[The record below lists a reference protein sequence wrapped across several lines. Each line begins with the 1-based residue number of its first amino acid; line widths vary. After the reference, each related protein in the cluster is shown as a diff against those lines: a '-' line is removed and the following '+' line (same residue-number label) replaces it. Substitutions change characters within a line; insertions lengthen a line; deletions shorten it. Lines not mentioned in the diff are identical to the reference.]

1 MQTGNRWLVSVA
13 AFAAALVPVVALA
26 PSASAVDATFGC
38 RTAGT
43 NTTFFSATY
52 GQTYTFTIETDR
64 PAGTSEGC
72 RQKFLYN
79 EDQLTYTATEDGQ
92 PFSLQY
98 GVPVALN
105 PGSTYEV
112 SVTVPSSGTGNLLS
126 LSLNNDTGPLHGD
139 VIRILLPGTDLGGS
153 GPPNV
158 LQQTGVPSSGQCAD
172 VDDSDARFLGY
183 AGGWSKTWAAWINQD
198 TGGEVCT
205 RTLTYQAGPGVWRIE

>member
-38 RTAGT
+38 RIAELTTT
-43 NTTFFSATY
+43 NLSPNY

-64 PAGTSEGC
+64 PAGTEQGC
-72 RQKFLYN
+72 RQMFLYN
-79 EDQLTYTATEDGQ
+79 EDRLTYTATEDGQ

-98 GVPVALN
+98 GALITLDQ
-105 PGSTYEV
+105 GSTYEV

-126 LSLNNDTGPLHGD
+126 LTLNNGLGSLYGD
-139 VIRILLPGTDLGGS
+139 VIRILLPGTDLGGP

-158 LQQTGVPSSGQCAD
+158 LQQTGVPGSGQCAD
-172 VDDSDARFLGY
+172 IDDSDARFLGY
-183 AGGWSKTWAAWINQD
+183 AGGWSKSWAAWINQD

>member
-38 RTAGT
+38 RTAGS
-43 NTTFFSATY
+43 NTTYLSATN
-52 GQTYTFTIETDR
+52 GQTYTFTIETNR
-64 PAGTSEGC
+64 PGGTDEGC
-72 RQKFLYN
+72 RQMFLYN
-79 EDQLTYTATEDGQ
+79 EDRLTYTATKDGN
-92 PFSLQY
+92 PFVLQY
-98 GVPVALN
+98 GIRILLDE
-105 PGSTYEV
+105 GSTYEV
-112 SVTVPSSGTGNLLS
+112 SVTVPSSGTGELLS
-126 LSLNNDTGPLHGD
+126 LSLNNGLGSLYGD
-139 VIRILLPGTDLGGS
+139 VIRILLPGTVLGGS

-183 AGGWSKTWAAWINQD
+183 AGGWSKSWAAWINQD